1 MNEPSKEEK
10 DILEMSKAER
20 DKHLFR
26 HHMKRLREE
35 KGWTQNQLAT
45 ELCKAGLDSF
55 KQITVARIEEGKR
68 AVKLEE
74 AGVIAQ
80 VLDSYVHY
88 MLAMPVVLEY
98 AEYLQDIIH
107 KNFEAQKQIS
117 RAISEYIDARAAY
130 HRVDTGES
138 LLDIAEYRD
147 YLSDEIIAS
156 YSRRLK
162 FIATYPSASFESLLE
177 EAMRTTIALGD
188 KETGYE
194 SVTRF
199 INELKNIDFQ
209 AVLERATKPPQDPF
223 AYEQS
228 ESET

>member
-1 MNEPSKEEK
+1 MKEPSKEEK

-80 VLDSYVHY
+80 VLGSYVHF
-88 MLAMPVVLEY
+88 MLTPPEVLSY
-98 AEYLQDIIH
+98 TEYLQGIID
-107 KNFEAQKQIS
+107 KSFESQNQLVS
-117 RAISEYIDARAAY
+117 AISKYIDARADY
-130 HRVDTGES
+130 RGVDTSKS
-138 LLDIAEYRD
+138 LLGIAEYRD
-147 YLSDEIIAS
+147 YLSDEIINA
-156 YSRRLK
+156 YTRRLN
-162 FIATYPSASFESLLE
+162 FIAAHPSTSLESLLE
-177 EAMRTTIALGD
+177 DALRTTVAV
-188 KETGYE
+188 TGGEIGHE
-194 SVTRF
+194 SASEF
-199 INELKNIDFQ
+199 ISELQAIDFQ
-209 AVLERATKPPQDPF
+209 AVLARAMKPRLVTF
-223 AYEQS
+223 AGQS

>member
-80 VLDSYVHY
+80 VLGSYVHY
-88 MLAMPVVLEY
+88 MLTPPKALRYTEH
-98 AEYLQDIIH
+98 LQRVINRNSD
-107 KNFEAQKQIS
+107 AQTQLIT
-117 RAISEYIDARAAY
+117 AISGYIDARASY
-130 HRVDTGES
+130 HKAN
-138 LLDIAEYRD
+138 IAGMPFEEAKYRD
-147 YLSDEIIAS
+147 YLSDEIINS
-156 YSRRLK
+156 LTQQLD
-162 FIATYPSASFESLLE
+162 FIATHPSAGFESLLE
-177 EAMRTTIALGD
+177 HALRTTLTAVG
-188 KETGYE
+188 EE
-194 SVTRF
+194 VSSEFVE
-199 INELKNIDFQ
+199 ELQGIDFQ
-209 AVLERATKPPQDPF
+209 AVLDRAKEPVEISF
-223 AYEQS
+223 L
-228 ESET
+228 

>member
-88 MLAMPVVLEY
+88 MLAPPEVLTY
-98 AEYLQDIIH
+98 TEYLQGIIDEC
-107 KNFEAQKQIS
+107 FEAQNQLVNAIS
-117 RAISEYIDARAAY
+117 RYIDAIDVY
-130 HRVDTGES
+130 HGIDTEGT
-138 LLDIAEYRD
+138 LIDLVEYRD
-147 YLSDEIIAS
+147 YLSAEIINA
-156 YSRRLK
+156 YTRRLD
-162 FIATYPSASFESLLE
+162 FIASHPSVSLESLLE
-177 EAMRTTIALGD
+177 DALRRTIAVAGKD
-188 KETGYE
+188 VG
-194 SVTRF
+194 SSSAADF
-199 INELKNIDFQ
+199 ISELQGIDFQ
-209 AVLERATKPPQDPF
+209 AVLDRATKPPRTPF
-223 AYEQS
+223 SSEQP
-228 ESET
+228 EEET